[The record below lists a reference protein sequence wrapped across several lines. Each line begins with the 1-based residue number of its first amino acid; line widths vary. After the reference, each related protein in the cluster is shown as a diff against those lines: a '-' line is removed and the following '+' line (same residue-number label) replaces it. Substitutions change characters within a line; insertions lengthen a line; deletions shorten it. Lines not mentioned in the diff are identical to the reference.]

1 MTPDGRTI
9 LAPLPAG
16 IDGHFGPELRR
27 FVLLHYHQGQ
37 STLPRLTALLQSLGV
52 SISNRQVQRLLTD
65 KPDAFVSEA
74 QDVLRAGLETSPYF
88 DKVTL
93 TEMSLCEFAADGH
106 GYRMRTATAKPRAV
120 RTARSCR
127 FA

>member
-1 MTPDGRTI
+1 MTVFCDGIVRNNRPNACAKKVSG
-9 LAPLPAG
+9 LG
-16 IDGHFGPELRR
+16 RWYYYRR
-27 FVLLHYHQGQ
+27 
-37 STLPRLTALLQSLGV
+37 A
-52 SISNRQVQRLLTD
+52 
-65 KPDAFVSEA
+65 
-74 QDVLRAGLETSPYF
+74 YF

>member
-1 MTPDGRTI
+1 MTGSGGFPSVRFHLVAQPFDDLGNCACNWAN
-9 LAPLPAG
+9 LAPA
-16 IDGHFGPELRR
+16 
-27 FVLLHYHQGQ
+27 
-37 STLPRLTALLQSLGV
+37 
-52 SISNRQVQRLLTD
+52 
-65 KPDAFVSEA
+65 
-74 QDVLRAGLETSPYF
+74 YF